1 MPWVASLACWR
12 KTVDV
17 WVGVLLMSVVVV
29 AGSGCFCLGSEGRR
43 GSWRTSIG
51 MLSLWQAKIE
61 FMIGIYWW
69 ARSVEG
75 DSVMIRIRD
84 CRTLLELL
92 LESVAVAAAWS
103 ARLADMPV
111 EDSWYSWERRL
122 M

>member
-1 MPWVASLACWR
+1 M
-12 KTVDV
+12 
-17 WVGVLLMSVVVV
+17 
-29 AGSGCFCLGSEGRR
+29 
-43 GSWRTSIG
+43 
-51 MLSLWQAKIE
+51 
-61 FMIGIYWW
+61 
-69 ARSVEG
+69 EG

-84 CRTLLELL
+84 CRTLVEFL